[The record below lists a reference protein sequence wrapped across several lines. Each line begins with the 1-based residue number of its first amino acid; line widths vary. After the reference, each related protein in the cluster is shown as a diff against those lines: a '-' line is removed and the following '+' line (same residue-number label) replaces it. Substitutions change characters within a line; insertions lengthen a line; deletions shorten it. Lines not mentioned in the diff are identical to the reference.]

1 MANIIPLN
9 ISYTFIELFF
19 RLLRSAMKIYLFIAS
34 LLVTCIQLHAQNMLG
49 YITPQGDY
57 YVSDDGKLIHLEHQ
71 TIRSQKAAAGSIA
84 YVTSTGDLKY
94 YAGHTSKK
102 LDISNPS
109 FYYNTDYYLYYS
121 TGGNFSI
128 YNGIEKKFLGN
139 IQNQLYGFGDS
150 IAAVHDFSDYF
161 YIYVNNRFI
170 EIEQNPVKKIVAGDN
185 LIAYINHIDQF
196 KIFYDY
202 QKYDADEYPP
212 ITMQAGAN
220 TVAFIDSYHYL
231 KVFYR
236 GKLFELY
243 NVPEIICLETPAT
256 PQTFDLPEYC
266 DAEIVYEVES
276 GLSLFKTGDDLVAYL
291 DDMGKFNV
299 FYKGNTIQLEQQPPL
314 FFEVTDNVV
323 YYADNNNYFK
333 VFMNGE
339 LSVVET
345 FIPTDIKA
353 DKNVVA
359 YKDLD
364 KRLKAFYNGNSY
376 TVSESIAIDFEL
388 NNTLIMYSDLPNK
401 YKFYSLE

>member
-1 MANIIPLN
+1 MK
-9 ISYTFIELFF
+9 LFSVVQEF
-19 RLLRSAMKIYLFIAS
+19 AMKKYMFFLILF
-34 LLVTCIQLHAQNMLG
+34 LVCLHLAGQSMLG
-49 YITPQGDY
+49 YISPQGDY
-57 YVSDDGKLIHLEHQ
+57 YVNDEGKLIHLEHQ
-71 TIRSQKAAAGSIA
+71 TIMNQQAAAGSVA
-84 YVTSTGDLKY
+84 YVTSTGELKY
-94 YAGHTSKK
+94 YANHDVKK

-109 FYYNTDYYLYYS
+109 FYHNTDYYLYYS

-161 YIYVNNRFI
+161 YIYINNRFI

-202 QKYDADEYPP
+202 QKYDVDEYPP
-212 ITMQAGAN
+212 LKMESAAN

-231 KVFYR
+231 KIFYK

-243 NVPEIICLETPAT
+243 NVPELICLETPAT
-256 PQTFDLPEYC
+256 LQTFDLPDYC
-266 DAEIVYEVES
+266 DAEFVYDVES
-276 GLSLFKTGDDLVAYL
+276 SLPLFKTGDDIVAYL
-291 DDMGKFNV
+291 DDMGRFNV
-299 FYKGNTIQLEQQPPL
+299 FYKGNIIQLEQQPPL
-314 FFEVTDNVV
+314 SYEVIDNVV

-333 VFMNGE
+333 VFMNGA

-345 FIPTDIKA
+345 FIPEEIKA
-353 DKNVVA
+353 DKNIVV

-364 KRLKAFYNGNSY
+364 KRLKAFYNGN
-376 TVSESIAIDFEL
+376 TIQVSESIAIDFEI

>member
-1 MANIIPLN
+1 MKQYQI
-9 ISYTFIELFF
+9 FF
-19 RLLRSAMKIYLFIAS
+19 FFFVGCTLSD
-34 LLVTCIQLHAQNMLG
+34 AQNMLG
-49 YITPQGDY
+49 YITPQ
-57 YVSDDGKLIHLEHQ
+57 DDFYAYDEGKLIHLEHQ
-71 TIRSQKAAAGSIA
+71 VIRNQQAASGSIA
-84 YVTSTGDLKY
+84 YVTGTGDLKY
-94 YAGHTSKK
+94 YSNHEIRK

-109 FYYNTDYYLYYS
+109 FYFNTDYYLYYS

-128 YNGIEKKFLGN
+128 YNGKEKKFLGN

-161 YIYVNNRFI
+161 YVYSDDRFI

-185 LIAYINHIDQF
+185 LIAYVNHIDQF

-202 QKYDADEYPP
+202 QKYDVDDYPP
-212 ITMQAGAN
+212 LKMESGAN

-256 PQTFDLPEYC
+256 PQTVDLPDYC
-266 DAEIVYEVES
+266 DADMMYEVET
-276 GLSLFKTGDDLVAYL
+276 GLELFKTGDDIVAYL

-299 FYKGNTIQLEQQPPL
+299 FYKGNIIQLEQQPPL
-314 FFEVTDNVV
+314 YYEVVDNVI

-345 FIPTDIKA
+345 FIPTEIKA
-353 DKNVVA
+353 DKNVVV
-359 YKDLD
+359 YKDLN
-364 KRLKAFYNGNSY
+364 KRLKAFYNGKSIE
-376 TVSESIAIDFEL
+376 VSTSIAIDFEL

-401 YKFYSLE
+401 YKFFSLE